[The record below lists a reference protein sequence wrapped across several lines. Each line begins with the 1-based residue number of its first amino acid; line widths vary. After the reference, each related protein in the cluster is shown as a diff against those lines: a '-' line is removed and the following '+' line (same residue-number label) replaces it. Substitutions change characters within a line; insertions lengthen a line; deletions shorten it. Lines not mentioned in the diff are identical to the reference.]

1 MLATYMSLGEVV
13 GPLIGGYMV
22 DKWGFPSAAAVMA
35 GMGVAL
41 VGMLAVTE
49 RKRRDDGEML
59 LPPTET

>member
-1 MLATYMSLGEVV
+1 M
-13 GPLIGGYMV
+13 IGGYMV